1 MADSATHSGPKVL
14 RGQAAFNQQ
23 RKETAERNEA
33 THKAARKLRDVREQ
47 RAAAEKRQRDLR

>member
-1 MADSATHSGPKVL
+1 MADPATHSGPKVL

-23 RKETAERNEA
+23 RKETA
-33 THKAARKLRDVREQ
+33 KAARKLRDVREQ